1 MQRIATIAA
10 TFTILTLTAALA
22 EENANICSYAEQ
34 EESCTELHFDSG
46 LPESRYKETL
56 EAIANEVES
65 DFSTYLRE
73 THGPFRQGVTPTID
87 YKLNLFSAEHSS
99 RTYGF
104 HDFVVLASSTKTKP
118 FGIVV
123 IKSGV
128 IIHEINASF
137 GSSEY
142 AITEMKGQIHFLY
155 RERFSGETVKIKLN

>member
-1 MQRIATIAA
+1 MAA
-10 TFTILTLTAALA
+10 AVIILTVTTATA
-22 EENANICSYAEQ
+22 EESNDICSYAEQ
-34 EESCTELHFDSG
+34 EESCTVLHFDSG
-46 LPESRYKETL
+46 LPEIRYKETL
-56 EAIANEVES
+56 EAIADEVES

-99 RTYGF
+99 RTHGF
-104 HDFVVLASSTKTKP
+104 HDFVVLSSSTKTKP

-128 IIHEINASF
+128 IIREINASF

-142 AITEMKGQIHFLY
+142 AITETRDYIYFLFKD
-155 RERFSGETVKIKLN
+155 RFTSETVKIKLN